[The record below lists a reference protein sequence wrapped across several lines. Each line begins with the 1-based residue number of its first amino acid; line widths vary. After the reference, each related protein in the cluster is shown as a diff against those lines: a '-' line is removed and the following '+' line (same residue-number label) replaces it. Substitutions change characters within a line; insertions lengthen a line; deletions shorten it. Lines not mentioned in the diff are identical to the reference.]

1 MKTQFQ
7 RKKENA
13 EFENDSHISRRK
25 KAVAKQVTQ
34 KNLKDKHNAYNLDD
48 LDDPDDVQTYE
59 RYLK

>member
-25 KAVAKQVTQ
+25 KAVAKQVAK
-34 KNLKDKHNAYNLDD
+34 KNIKDKHNAYN